1 MVLYAKDI
9 VEKEFL
15 SLTPESTIVEAAKAM
30 KARRRGFVLVGTPA
44 DPQGLVTEWDVLS
57 KVVAEGLDPQKV
69 TLGQVM
75 TKELLSIDAGAGL
88 SMVSQMM
95 TEHGVRRL
103 LVKEGDQVIGFIT
116 SRIMMAHMNEY
127 VDKVSTQISRL
138 QAPWF

>member
-1 MVLYAKDI
+1 MVLYARDI

-15 SLTPESTIVEAAKAM
+15 SLTAESTIVEAAKAM
-30 KARRRGFVLVGTPA
+30 KVRRRGFVLVGSPA

-88 SMVSQMM
+88 ALVSQMM

-116 SRIMMAHMNEY
+116 SRIMMARMNEY